1 MAKACFDK
9 AIDLLSRRTHF
20 RRELSS
26 KLASRGYESDEVAD
40 AIERLASL
48 GYLDDR
54 QATEQ
59 FARQK
64 LARGPVGRRRL
75 LADLLR
81 RGAPEEDASAVLD
94 ELMPQDDREAA
105 LTAAQRSRHRDNP
118 EAAARYLQR
127 QGFSRRAIFFVL
139 EELKSLSQSQGAEAG
154 NE

>member
-9 AIDLLSRRTHF
+9 AVDLLSRRTHF

-26 KLASRGYESDEVAD
+26 KLSSRGYEPEEIAATV
-40 AIERLASL
+40 ERLAGL

-59 FARQK
+59 FTRQK

-81 RGAPEEDASAVLD
+81 RGAPEDDATAVLD
-94 ELMPQDDREAA
+94 ELLPQDDREAA
-105 LTAAQRSRHRDNP
+105 LTAAQGSRHRDNP
-118 EAAARYLQR
+118 EAAARFLER

-139 EELKSLSQSQGAEAG
+139 EELKSLSQS
-154 NE
+154 